1 MYFVCIHYI
10 VVRRGVII
18 CWGVRKIR
26 FCISVVAVFILL
38 SALFSFLSQA
48 LIVEKSKTE
57 RIVSISDCADFGI
70 SMSAPPDMES
80 HPGNSDTFII
90 SGNVI
95 DRNLRTDSYFGTFYN
110 EQSIAQ
116 RWVDGEIACMI
127 SERTSFNV
135 GSVVMIC

>member
-1 MYFVCIHYI
+1 MLGSKKNIAAVSA
-10 VVRRGVII
+10 VI
-18 CWGVRKIR
+18 
-26 FCISVVAVFILL
+26 AVFILL

-48 LIVEKSKTE
+48 LVVEKSKTE
-57 RIVSISDCADFGI
+57 RIVSISDYTDSGI

-110 EQSIAQ
+110 EQAIAQ
-116 RWVDGEIACMI
+116 RWVDSKITHMI
-127 SERTSFNV
+127 SERTSFYV

>member
-1 MYFVCIHYI
+1 MLGSKKNIA
-10 VVRRGVII
+10 
-18 CWGVRKIR
+18 
-26 FCISVVAVFILL
+26 SASAVVAVFILL

-80 HPGNSDTFII
+80 HPGNNDTFII

>member
-1 MYFVCIHYI
+1 M
-10 VVRRGVII
+10 II
-18 CWGVRKIR
+18 CWGSKKNIA
-26 FCISVVAVFILL
+26 SASAVVAVFIFVVRIVFI
-38 SALFSFLSQA
+38 SEPGFS
-48 LIVEKSKTE
+48 VEKSKTE

>member
-1 MYFVCIHYI
+1 MLGSKKNIAAVSA
-10 VVRRGVII
+10 VI
-18 CWGVRKIR
+18 
-26 FCISVVAVFILL
+26 AVFILL

-48 LIVEKSKTE
+48 LVVEKSKTE
-57 RIVSISDCADFGI
+57 RIVSISDYTDSGI

-95 DRNLRTDSYFGTFYN
+95 DRNLRTDLYFGTFYN
-110 EQSIAQ
+110 EQAIAQ
-116 RWVDGEIACMI
+116 RWVDSKITHMI